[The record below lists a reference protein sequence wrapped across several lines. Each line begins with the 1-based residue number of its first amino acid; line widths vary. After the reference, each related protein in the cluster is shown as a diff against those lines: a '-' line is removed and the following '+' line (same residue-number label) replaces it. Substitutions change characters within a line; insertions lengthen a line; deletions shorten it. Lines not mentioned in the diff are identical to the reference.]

1 MKIALIVS
9 FLLNSSAFAW
19 GVVGHQ
25 VIAEIA
31 SKQLEQKTQQEV
43 KNLLGD
49 ETLAQVASWAD
60 QIRRQKSRPFA
71 AWHIVN
77 TPEGKNYEESKK
89 NSDGDIIAGLET
101 LEKQLRDKNLSK
113 KEKAE
118 SLKLFVHFMGDIHQP
133 LHSGYEEDMGANK
146 IKIHWRG
153 NKFSLHELWDETM
166 IEEQKLSTN
175 EYVIFLKTPSKEQIK
190 EWSKASYLE
199 ISQESRAA
207 LKEIYKYDMKED
219 QWENHYLSLHKDF
232 LNKRLLQAGI
242 RLGEKLNSIFQ
253 YSSP

>member
-9 FLLNSSAFAW
+9 FLLCSNAFAW
-19 GVVGHQ
+19 GVIGHQ

-31 SKQLEQKTQQEV
+31 SKQLDQKALQEV

-49 ETLAQVASWAD
+49 ETLSHVASWAD

-71 AWHIVN
+71 AWHVVN
-77 TPEGKNYEESKK
+77 APEGKSYEESKK
-89 NSDGDIIAGLET
+89 NSDGDIIVGLET

-118 SLKLFVHFMGDIHQP
+118 ALKLFVHFMGDIHQP
-133 LHSGYEEDMGANK
+133 LHSGYEDDMGANK
-146 IKIHWRG
+146 IKIYWRG

-166 IEEQKLSTN
+166 IEEQKITTN
-175 EYVIFLKTPSKEQIK
+175 EYVNFLKIPNKEQIK
-190 EWSKASYLE
+190 EWSEASFRE
-199 ISQESRAA
+199 ISQESRAS

-219 QWENHYLSLHKDF
+219 QWENYYASLHKDF